1 MRVQGIFASAAE
13 ESGCDQKA
21 NCLRPGGL
29 RFQAPIHRTD
39 GEQLG
44 FTEAAAKDFSIGFY
58 RGQIYIPI
66 RHTDGSISGFVGYAD
81 GQMNLPPKWLPAT
94 SNVVTFFQE
103 ECVKKAPRTC
113 GAFFC

>member
-13 ESGCDQKA
+13 ESGCGQKA

-29 RFQAPIHRTD
+29 RFQAPIHRT
-39 GEQLG
+39 GGARLG

-66 RHTDGSISGFVGYAD
+66 RQFDRSFSGFVGYAD
-81 GQMNLPPKWLPAT
+81 WHISIRPKWLPA
-94 SNVVTFFQE
+94 SSEKGTFSQ
-103 ECVKKAPRTC
+103 KTPASKT
-113 GAFFC
+113 